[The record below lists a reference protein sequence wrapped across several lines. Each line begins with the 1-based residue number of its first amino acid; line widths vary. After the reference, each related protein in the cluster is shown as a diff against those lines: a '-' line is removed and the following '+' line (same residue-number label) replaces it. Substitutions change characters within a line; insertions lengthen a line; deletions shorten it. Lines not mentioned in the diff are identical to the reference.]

1 MPMREVRLQIDEL
14 TDRRQ
19 KVYRLS
25 CQPNKDS
32 PRMYFMGTACYWLAY
47 SELKSKFGKMSGILL
62 PAKKDLAFRKNSL
75 LKMADFTCALTDP
88 RVLFSKAK
96 LYVFEDSKQNYAL
109 LCEQNGEI
117 LNKQDFL
124 PMDELKKAISDSRTR
139 YTWPEWMPSPDSIRM
154 GGDEITPFLR
164 SLASASLSGTNEL
177 KNLGM
182 AEHIYYI

>member
-117 LNKQDFL
+117 LRCRRLTASVWEAMK
-124 PMDELKKAISDSRTR
+124 SRHSCVR
-139 YTWPEWMPSPDSIRM
+139 LLLQASVVRM
-154 GGDEITPFLR
+154 
-164 SLASASLSGTNEL
+164 S
-177 KNLGM
+177 
-182 AEHIYYI
+182 